1 MTTSSTEPTA
11 SEQALP
17 EVAQPESAQPA
28 AAQPAAAQPAA
39 TQPEMA
45 QPEAEHEPIVTE
57 TKQNVEIVR
66 SVRYGRILVV
76 FAVLGGLL
84 AALACVF
91 FPVNPEQHYT
101 LAQIMGFMAMIGAAA
116 GLCVGGIISILLN
129 LAAKRRKGTA
139 VAIQSD
145 VQ

>member
-11 SEQALP
+11 PEQALP
-17 EVAQPESAQPA
+17 EA
-28 AAQPAAAQPAA
+28 
-39 TQPEMA
+39 A
-45 QPEAEHEPIVTE
+45 QPEAAQVEETHEPIVTE
-57 TKQNVEIVR
+57 TQQNVELVR

-76 FAVLGGLL
+76 FTVIGGLL

-91 FPVNPEQHYT
+91 FPVNPEQNYT
-101 LAQIMGFMAMIGAAA
+101 LVQIMGLMAMVGAAA
-116 GLCVGGIISILLN
+116 GLCVGGLVSILLN